1 MGLGKMGM
9 RLSVHLL
16 RETEL
21 AALERLRASLDSSV
35 KLTAGLDV
43 LPTPDYHILVAG
55 RPKRQHIEASPNLKS
70 LVIPWAGLP
79 ETTRALMLGFA
90 QISVH
95 NLHHNAVPTAELAIT
110 LLLAAAKFVV
120 PMDRALR
127 SHDWRPR
134 YDPSPAVLLAGK
146 TALILGYGSVGQ
158 QVAGMCQGLGMNVLA
173 VRRRTGDA
181 YHDVR
186 AEIHPPEAL
195 HDLLPRAHVLVLCL
209 PHTPQT
215 DGLIGER
222 ELSLLPATAVL
233 VNVARGAIV
242 NEAALFRALQEGT
255 LYAAG
260 LDVWYEY
267 PRDEPS
273 RSNTPPSTY
282 PFHTLDNVV
291 FSPHRG
297 GGSLETEMLR
307 MDHLAELLNA
317 AARGEPMPNRVDL
330 RAGY

>member
-1 MGLGKMGM
+1 M

-16 RETEL
+16 RETEP
-21 AALERLRASLDSSV
+21 AALARLRGSLDSST
-35 KLTAGLDV
+35 KLTGGLE
-43 LPTPDYHILVAG
+43 LAPTRDYHILVAG
-55 RPKRQHIEASPNLKS
+55 RPKRQHLEASPNLKS

-79 ETTRALMLGFA
+79 ETTRALMLEFPEIG
-90 QISVH
+90 VH
-95 NLHHNAVPTAELAIT
+95 NLHHNAAPTAELAIT
-110 LLLAAAKFVV
+110 LMLAAAKFVV

-127 SHDWRPR
+127 SHDWGPR
-134 YDPSPAVLLAGK
+134 YHPSPTVLLAGK

-158 QVAGMCQGLGMNVLA
+158 QVARMCQGFGMTVLA
-173 VRRRTGDA
+173 VRRRTADA
-181 YHDVR
+181 YHGVL

-195 HDLLPRAHVLVLCL
+195 HDLLARAQVLLLCL
-209 PHTPQT
+209 PHTQET
-215 DGLIGER
+215 NGLIGQK
-222 ELSLLPATAVL
+222 ELSLLPAKAVL

-242 NEAALFRALQEGT
+242 DEAALFRALRDGS

-267 PRDEPS
+267 PSDEPS
-273 RSNTPPSTY
+273 RSNTPPSAY

-291 FSPHRG
+291 LSPHRG

-307 MDHLAELLNA
+307 MEHLAELLNA